1 MHTELHYITEKLSHD
16 GSGSWVMG
24 YWVRLIIIVYTFYH
38 GNSNRKIHMNF
49 VTVIHNLTQHLVSVM
64 VDIFNILKGKDC
76 KLDNVKN
83 YQFLKV

>member
-1 MHTELHYITEKLSHD
+1 MMGVGH
-16 GSGSWVMG
+16 GSWVIG
-24 YWVRLIIIVYTFYH
+24 LVIIIVYTFYH